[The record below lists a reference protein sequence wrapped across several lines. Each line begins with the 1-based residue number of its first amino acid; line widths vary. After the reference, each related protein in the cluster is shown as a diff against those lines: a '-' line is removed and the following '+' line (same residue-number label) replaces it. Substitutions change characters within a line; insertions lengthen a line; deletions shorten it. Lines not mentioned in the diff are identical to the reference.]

1 MHTMHNHHIITLEIS
16 YIIKQ
21 DLLLAAMQLPK
32 TQNNLTLI
40 LQTKQHAVE

>member
-21 DLLLAAMQLPK
+21 DLAAVQLPK